1 MMVGIFACQVQTSI
15 DLELRPHTGC
25 GTSVRA
31 TRRGGTPR
39 PKCQCLAGGLFDFDY
54 LAAFIVTTLEA
65 GAMRQ
70 FAFMTVGTFG
80 QRLRRQMIVGAAL
93 GRARLRVAPF
103 WIRHEN
109 LLTGLPP
116 RVSVTLDLALQLL
129 LNIA

>member
-15 DLELRPHTGC
+15 EPELSSRNE
-25 GTSVRA
+25 VRDVGS
-31 TRRGGTPR
+31 RKMRGGTPR
-39 PKCQCLAGGLFDFDY
+39 PNALLAGGLFDFDY
-54 LAAFIVTTLEA
+54 LAALIETTLHA

-70 FAFMTVGTFG
+70 FAFVTVRTFG

-109 LLTGLPP
+109 LSTGPP
-116 RVSVTLDLALQLL
+116 ALGIRIVRLSF
-129 LNIA
+129 AASS